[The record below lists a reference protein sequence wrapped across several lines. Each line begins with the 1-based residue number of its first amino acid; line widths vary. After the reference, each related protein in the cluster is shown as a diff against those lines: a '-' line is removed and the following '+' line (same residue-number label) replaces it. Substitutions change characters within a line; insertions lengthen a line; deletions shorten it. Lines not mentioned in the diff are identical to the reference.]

1 MTFDEELVSLITAIA
16 QAVAALLI
24 VILTFFLARYAR
36 GATEAARRQ
45 ADVANRALEA
55 ANRQAE
61 VAAESLAVA
70 KGDAELAQRALR
82 ESDRQARIQSVGLL
96 QLRQASV
103 QDDAERGLLTIVQV
117 LNATGEPALDVQV
130 SVYGLER
137 RDDSLFG
144 PVGTSPQIPIL
155 APGEGGQAVV
165 NTHQLRQVPSRGP
178 AAPIVDG
185 GGQPIKPEG
194 GYYSYDKLVIEA
206 EWKSIL
212 GASASVSYVWFANSP
227 EYEHG
232 WRLRDWKIR
241 PFGDDSD
248 VVVVTANR

>member
-82 ESDRQARIQSVGLL
+82 ESDRQARIRSACSSFVSHPS
-96 QLRQASV
+96 R
-103 QDDAERGLLTIVQV
+103 TM
-117 LNATGEPALDVQV
+117 LNAA
-130 SVYGLER
+130 Y
-137 RDDSLFG
+137 
-144 PVGTSPQIPIL
+144 
-155 APGEGGQAVV
+155 
-165 NTHQLRQVPSRGP
+165 
-178 AAPIVDG
+178 
-185 GGQPIKPEG
+185 
-194 GYYSYDKLVIEA
+194 
-206 EWKSIL
+206 
-212 GASASVSYVWFANSP
+212 
-227 EYEHG
+227 
-232 WRLRDWKIR
+232 
-241 PFGDDSD
+241 
-248 VVVVTANR
+248 